1 MALTKCPECG
11 QEISDTAKSCPHCG
25 YKIKKVTNLKQFDK
39 KKIMMPIILVV
50 LVSIIVIFFSVFS
63 GDKVIRNARWGES
76 LNSIAKR
83 EQSNTAESNL
93 SVTDKKIYVSQVS
106 MYGQG
111 GGKLWYKFDEH
122 SKLNEILVRFDC
134 YKDDD
139 FSSLAQELEKGYGTP
154 VTTKDRYISW
164 SKKGTFI
171 TLERDTSHY
180 SMDITF
186 SKQ

>member
-1 MALTKCPECG
+1 M
-11 QEISDTAKSCPHCG
+11 I
-25 YKIKKVTNLKQFDK
+25 
-39 KKIMMPIILVV
+39 PIILVV

-111 GGKLWYKFDEH
+111 VENCGINLM
-122 SKLNEILVRFDC
+122 NTVN
-134 YKDDD
+134 
-139 FSSLAQELEKGYGTP
+139 
-154 VTTKDRYISW
+154 
-164 SKKGTFI
+164 
-171 TLERDTSHY
+171 
-180 SMDITF
+180 
-186 SKQ
+186 